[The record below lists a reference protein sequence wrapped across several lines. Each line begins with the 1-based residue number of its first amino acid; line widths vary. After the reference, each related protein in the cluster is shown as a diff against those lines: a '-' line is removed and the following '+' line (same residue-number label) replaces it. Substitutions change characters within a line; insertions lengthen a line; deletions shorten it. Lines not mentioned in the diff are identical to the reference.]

1 MPTRWYTSMRA
12 EIVLP
17 EFGAAPVVVSVW
29 FADPG
34 EAVYEGDR
42 LVEVAV
48 SGATFDVSSPA
59 TGRLVE
65 KLALP
70 DDPVL
75 PGQVLG
81 VVEVEQV

>member
-1 MPTRWYTSMRA
+1 MSMRA
-12 EIVLP
+12 EILLP
-17 EFGAAPVVVSVW
+17 ELGAAPAVVSIW

-42 LVEVAV
+42 LVEILV

-59 TGRLVE
+59 TGRLIG

-81 VVEVEQV
+81 IVEVEETAQ

>member
-1 MPTRWYTSMRA
+1 MRA
-12 EIVLP
+12 EILLP
-17 EFGAAPVVVSVW
+17 ELGAAPVVISAW

-34 EAVYEGDR
+34 EVVYEGDR
-42 LVEVAV
+42 LVEVVV

-59 TGRLVE
+59 TGRLIA
-65 KLALP
+65 KLALA

-81 VVEVEQV
+81 LVEVESGV

>member
-1 MPTRWYTSMRA
+1 MRA
-12 EIVLP
+12 EILLP
-17 EFGAAPVVVSVW
+17 ELGAAPAVVSVW
-29 FADPG
+29 FADSG

-42 LVEVAV
+42 LVEILVG
-48 SGATFDVSSPA
+48 GATFDVSSPA
-59 TGRLVE
+59 TGRLIG

-81 VVEVEQV
+81 VMEVEEPGI